1 MINIPKN
8 RIYNAYIIETYNYE
22 SAKKA
27 IKEFAI
33 LNGFEKAYVDTDN
46 HPDIFY
52 LETEENI
59 KIETIRRD
67 IVDSS
72 IYAPKIANY
81 KIYVIYDAVN
91 MEVIAEDTILKTLE
105 EPPDFDIFFLVTSN
119 ANKFLETIRSRCF
132 IIKDH
137 EENDY
142 KKLLEL
148 DYTKEAVLTL
158 ANAKYDTLYN
168 RMQFAEKF
176 LDKENRLKDLIAL
189 YRYVLRDALLYK
201 LTYNKKNLYLKELE
215 TDIISIAS
223 SYEIFELGRLVDNL
237 NVLIYANNYFVN
249 KKIAVFNFFEV

>member
-1 MINIPKN
+1 MISIPKN
-8 RIYNAYIIETYNYE
+8 RIYNSYIIETYNYE
-22 SAKKA
+22 NTKKA

-52 LETEENI
+52 LENEDTI

-67 IVDSS
+67 IVESS

-119 ANKFLETIRSRCF
+119 ASKLLETIRSRCF
-132 IIKDH
+132 IIKDQ

-148 DYTKEAVLTL
+148 DYMKEAVLTL

-201 LTYNKKNLYLKELE
+201 LTYNKKHLYLKELE
-215 TDIISIAS
+215 TDIIAIAS
-223 SYEIFELGRLVDNL
+223 SYEISELGRFVDNL
-237 NVLIYANNYFVN
+237 NVLIYANNNLIN

>member
-8 RIYNAYIIETYNYE
+8 KIYNSYIIETYNYE
-22 SAKKA
+22 KAKSA

-33 LNGFEKAYVDTDN
+33 SNGFEKAYVDTDN

-52 LETEENI
+52 LETEEKI
-59 KIETIRRD
+59 KIDTIRKD
-67 IVDSS
+67 IVESA

-91 MEVIAEDTILKTLE
+91 METRAADTILKTLE
-105 EPPDFDIFFLVTSN
+105 EPPAFDIFFLVTSN
-119 ANKFLETIRSRCF
+119 ANKFLETIKSRCF
-132 IIKDH
+132 IIKDD
-137 EENDY
+137 EELDY
-142 KKLLEL
+142 KKILGL

-158 ANAKYDTLYN
+158 ANAKYDTLNN

-176 LDKENRLKDLIAL
+176 ANKENRLKDLIAL

-215 TDIISIAS
+215 TDIIAIAS
-223 SYEIFELGRLVDNL
+223 GYEISELGRFVDNL
-237 NVLIYANNYFVN
+237 NKLISANNDLVN

>member
-1 MINIPKN
+1 MISIPKN

-67 IVDSS
+67 IVESS

-91 MEVIAEDTILKTLE
+91 MEVRAEDTILKTLE

-132 IIKDH
+132 IIKDQ

-148 DYTKEAVLTL
+148 DY
-158 ANAKYDTLYN
+158 
-168 RMQFAEKF
+168 M
-176 LDKENRLKDLIAL
+176 KD
-189 YRYVLRDALLYK
+189 
-201 LTYNKKNLYLKELE
+201 LYLKELE

-223 SYEIFELGRLVDNL
+223 SYEISELGRLVDNL
-237 NVLIYANNYFVN
+237 NVLIGANNNLVN
-249 KKIAVFNFFEV
+249 KKIAVFNFFEVWYGKMYRNKI